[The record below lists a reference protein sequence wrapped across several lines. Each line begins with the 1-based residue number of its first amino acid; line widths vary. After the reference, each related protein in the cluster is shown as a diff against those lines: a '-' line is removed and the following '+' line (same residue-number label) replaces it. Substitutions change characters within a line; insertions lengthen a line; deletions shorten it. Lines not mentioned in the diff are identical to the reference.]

1 MPRLRPTTFEKRSR
15 DLGCDLGRRLHFRLV
30 FRLIEVTLP
39 ARVDIA
45 ADLEGERRFRGC
57 HSDPARAMLRAA
69 KAKGVASY
77 LASTMVAHEGGE
89 IPWPGTTIPVGRGQ
103 QT

>member
-15 DLGCDLGRRLHFRLV
+15 DLGCALGRRPHFRLV

-39 ARVDIA
+39 ARVDVA

-57 HSDPARAMLRAA
+57 RPDPARAMLRAA

-77 LASTMVAHEGGE
+77 LVSTMVAYEGGE